1 MNTITF
7 PPSSGSGG
15 TTVITEKYTNAT
27 PVPTTIGGITAG
39 STFSSKTM
47 KEMWDMLL
55 YPYMNPA
62 FTTFGIT
69 GVTSTYEVGYTIPAN
84 SYTFTWA
91 ISNGI
96 NVAVN
101 SIRIEDVTN
110 ATTLVTGIAN
120 SGSAIAAI
128 PSISKAS
135 ATSHQWKITGTNTNN
150 ATFNR
155 TYTVAWQ
162 WKVYYGES
170 ALTTLTGSDV
180 TALRVK
186 NLATTANGNYA
197 MLGGGY
203 KWICYPTAMGLK
215 STFKDVATNF
225 DMSMV
230 APITVSVTN
239 AYGVTTDYYCH
250 RTYNVLGSGINIG
263 VS

>member
-1 MNTITF
+1 MMNTITF

-47 KEMWDMLL
+47 TQMFDALL
-55 YPYMNPA
+55 YPYQSPA
-62 FTTFGIT
+62 FTSFSSDMPTTLELGDSIASGLKTFSWATSNSANVKPNTVAIT
-69 GVTSTYEVGYTIPAN
+69 YGSALGSALANDGAESLSVPAQVETTIATH
-84 SYTFTWA
+84 TFT
-91 ISNGI
+91 IS
-96 NVAVN
+96 A
-101 SIRIEDVTN
+101 
-110 ATTLVTGIAN
+110 
-120 SGSAIAAI
+120 
-128 PSISKAS
+128 
-135 ATSHQWKITGTNTNN
+135 QNTNN
-150 ATFNR
+150 VSFNR
-155 TYTVAWQ
+155 SFTIQ
-162 WKVYYGES
+162 WKAPIWYGES

-203 KWICYPTAMGLK
+203 KWICYPTSLGLK
-215 STFKDVATNF
+215 SNFKDTSTLFDVA
-225 DMSMV
+225 MSP
-230 APITVSVTN
+230 AKTVSVTN
-239 AYGVTTDYYCH
+239 GFGVTQNYYCH